1 MNLFKLQISGKQCQ
15 SYYYCDKSYTNPTQ
29 PNPTPK
35 VTRKMAEAVQDETA
49 LHLDETVVDPKDTVE
64 HVLDTVEVER

>member
-1 MNLFKLQISGKQCQ
+1 MSVVLLLWQKLHQL
-15 SYYYCDKSYTNPTQ
+15 
-29 PNPTPK
+29 NPTPK
-35 VTRKMAEAVQDETA
+35 VTKKMAEAVQDETA